1 MILQENIFFFYL
13 SILFKK
19 NKIGNKN
26 SQVNNITTLINV
38 LFSVFLLAYI
48 QDYMTN
54 LIIYDIIDIN

>member
-1 MILQENIFFFYL
+1 MILQENIFFFFIYQFYL
-13 SILFKK
+13 KK

-54 LIIYDIIDIN
+54 NL

>member
-1 MILQENIFFFYL
+1 MILQENIFFFFYL
-13 SILFKK
+13 SILFKKK

-54 LIIYDIIDIN
+54 NL

>member
-1 MILQENIFFFYL
+1 MIVNDITRKYFFFYL

-54 LIIYDIIDIN
+54 NL

>member
-1 MILQENIFFFYL
+1 MIVNDITRKYFFFYL
-13 SILFKK
+13 LILFKK

-54 LIIYDIIDIN
+54 NL